1 MTDEK
6 IANLAD
12 KRKNKAGY
20 PRNSQGF
27 ILPCAEQV
35 VTDLYTQQG
44 DLAAFLIHY
53 AGESIIEQRRLLF
66 EILYLLKGSPEQE
79 KQWNQ
84 LLDIFT
90 RQQAQIAEAVLLKA
104 MDIEM
109 AATKPDKI
117 LAVLERLAPEK
128 WAKRSV
134 NSGAKKANPYKDL
147 MQEE

>member
-1 MTDEK
+1 MTDDK
-6 IANLAD
+6 ITSLES

-20 PRNSQGF
+20 PRSATGF
-27 ILPCAEQV
+27 VLPSAQQV
-35 VTDLYTQQG
+35 VNDLYTHQG

-53 AGESIIEQRRLLF
+53 AGDSIIDQRRLLF
-66 EILYLLKGSPEQE
+66 EILYLLKGTEQE
-79 KQWNQ
+79 KQWLM

-104 MDIEM
+104 MDVEM
-109 AATKPDKI
+109 AVQKPDKI

-134 NSGAKKANPYKDL
+134 NSGKTKANPYKEL

>member
-1 MTDEK
+1 MSDDK
-6 IANLAD
+6 ITNLAD
-12 KRKNKAGY
+12 KRQKKAGY
-20 PRNSQGF
+20 PKNSQGF
-27 ILPCAEQV
+27 ILPGAEQV

-44 DLAAFLIHY
+44 DLAAFLLQY
-53 AGESIIEQRRLLF
+53 AGDSIIEQRRLLF

-79 KQWNQ
+79 KQWNM

-104 MDIEM
+104 MDVEM
-109 AATKPDKI
+109 AVQKPDKI

-134 NSGAKKANPYKDL
+134 NATKKKQNPYKDL
-147 MQEE
+147 MDDE